1 MRPQSAAPRG
11 RPQSAKPAR
20 PQSAANQAAVRPEDE
35 SDARAQPTKLDEEEE
50 GLSRHVSLELDLAPH
65 VMLAGSARKVS
76 AVVAELTQ
84 ADAMQELELASILAK
99 RVTCLQE
106 LQKVLRETHGAAVWV
121 LLARCIGV
129 LTLIANQLRQV
140 DVSRDRPG
148 EHAARRVS
156 LTQQAALLRQLSVRL
171 RPTQQAACPFP
182 PNEIW

>member
-1 MRPQSAAPRG
+1 MLLQRCEVTGKAGKLVFEGRYQNFVKGNWTSLLEAARNNCNKK
-11 RPQSAKPAR
+11 QAR
-20 PQSAANQAAVRPEDE
+20 QELS
-35 SDARAQPTKLDEEEE
+35 EEE
-50 GLSRHVSLELDLAPH
+50 
-65 VMLAGSARKVS
+65 
-76 AVVAELTQ
+76 
-84 ADAMQELELASILAK
+84 
-99 RVTCLQE
+99 E